1 MDSFQIFFGGKTY
14 MFDSLNTRKQL
25 YQFMKLLFPIL
36 IYQMISYSSGMIGTF
51 MVGNYSEI
59 ELAGISMGVNIWT
72 PIFSVISTLV
82 VAIVP
87 IVSQLLGDNK
97 KDLIPSKVRQFIY
110 VALVIST
117 TISIILYLSV
127 DFLIEKIGISV
138 EIASITKTF
147 LKYQSFG
154 LIPMTLYVTLR
165 SFIDSLGLTRIS
177 MQIMLLYVPINIF
190 LSYIFIFGKY
200 GMYEFGGVGV
210 AIATNITYMLSL
222 LIVIIVIISNSKINK
237 YQIFKIEKLNIKAWK
252 EILKLGI
259 PMALA
264 TLLETLMFSALSL
277 MVSIFD
283 SMTIAAHQAALN
295 FSGFLY
301 SLPMSIS
308 SALTI
313 IVAYHVGAKNYTMA
327 DKFVKIGM
335 YVSIFL
341 SLMVAILIYS
351 TKNIIPYLYGED
363 IRFVDINSRLLIFVI
378 GFVILDSFSACLV
391 GVLRA
396 YKKVLPTCISQI
408 IGFYLVGLPLA
419 FYMLNYTQ
427 IGVKSLW
434 IAWIIGLA
442 IYAILMINYYSLV
455 LKKKRS

>member
-1 MDSFQIFFGGKTY
+1 
-14 MFDSLNTRKQL
+14 MFNSLNTRKQV

-51 MVGNYSEI
+51 MLGNYSEI

-97 KDLIPSKVRQFIY
+97 KELIPSKVRQFIY
-110 VALVIST
+110 VALVISII
-117 TISIILYLSV
+117 ISTILYLSV

-138 EIASITKTF
+138 EIANITKTF
-147 LKYQSFG
+147 LKYQAFG

-177 MQIMLLYVPINIF
+177 MMIMLIYVPINIF
-190 LSYIFIFGKY
+190 LSYIFIFGKF
-200 GMYEFGGVGV
+200 GIDEFGGVGL

-222 LIVIIVIISNSKINK
+222 LIVIVVIIKNSKLNK
-237 YQIFKIEKLNIKAWK
+237 YQIFKIEKLNIRTWI
-252 EILKLGI
+252 EVFKLGF

-264 TLLETLMFSALSL
+264 TLLETMMFSALSL

-283 SMTIAAHQAALN
+283 TMTIAAHQAALN

-313 IVAYHVGAKNYTMA
+313 VVAYHVGAKKYTMA
-327 DKFVKIGM
+327 DRFVRIGI
-335 YVSIFL
+335 YVSMIISIITAF
-341 SLMVAILIYS
+341 LIYNM
-351 TKNIIPYLYGED
+351 KNLIPYLYGAD
-363 IRFVDINSRLLIFVI
+363 IRFVDINSQLLIFVI
-378 GFVILDSFSACLV
+378 GFVILDSFSSCLV

-442 IYAILMINYYSLV
+442 IYAILMINYYLRV

>member
-1 MDSFQIFFGGKTY
+1 
-14 MFDSLNTRKQL
+14 MFDSLDTKEQL
-25 YQFMKLLFPIL
+25 YQFIKLLSPIM

-97 KDLIPSKVRQFIY
+97 KELIQSKVRQFIY
-110 VALVIST
+110 VALVISA
-117 TISIILYLSV
+117 IMSIGLYLSV
-127 DFLIEKIGISV
+127 DYIIEKIGISR
-138 EIASITKTF
+138 EIADITRTF
-147 LKYQSFG
+147 LKYQVIG

-177 MQIMLLYVPINIF
+177 MQIMLTYVPINIF
-190 LSYIFIFGKY
+190 LSYIFIFGKF
-200 GMYEFGGVGV
+200 GVHEFGGVGV

-222 LIVIIVIISNSKINK
+222 SVVIIVMIKNTKISQ
-237 YQIFKIEKLNIKAWK
+237 YQIFKMEKINVQTWIEVFR
-252 EILKLGI
+252 LGI

-264 TLLETLMFSALSL
+264 TLLETLIFSALSL

-283 SMTIAAHQAALN
+283 TMTIAAHQAALN

-313 IVAYHVGAKNYTMA
+313 VVAYHVGAKNYKMA
-327 DKFVKIGM
+327 DKFVKIGI

-341 SLMVAILIYS
+341 SVIVALLIYS
-351 TKNIIPYLYGED
+351 TKNLIPYLYGED
-363 IRFVDINSRLLIFVI
+363 IRFVEITGQLLIFVT

-396 YKKVLPTCISQI
+396 YKKVLPTCISQLV
-408 IGFYLVGLPLA
+408 GFYLLGLPLA
-419 FYMLNYTQ
+419 YYMLNSTN

-434 IAWIIGLA
+434 VAWIIGLST
-442 IYAILMINYYSLV
+442 YAILMISYYILI
-455 LKKKRS
+455 LKKKRV